1 VSVLPPLVAAASP
14 AVAVA
19 CIAGSYLLGTFP
31 SAWLATRRRGVDPTA
46 AGSGNPG
53 ATNVYRTAGRGAG
66 VLTLVGDVLKGAGA
80 AALGWSVG
88 GHGLGVACGVAAVLG
103 HVAPLTPGPAH
114 GRSGDTSRSEGASGH
129 TSRSHGRSGDTS
141 RSEGASGHTSRSH
154 GRSGHNSRSH
164 GRSGRASGTRVL
176 RGGKGV
182 ATVAGMA
189 VVLFPLAALVSAAA
203 FGVVTT
209 LSRTVS
215 LGSIAAVAVLPA
227 AAGALGAP
235 GREVAALAGCAVI
248 VIARHRSNLG
258 RLWRGEEPHL
268 GTAA

>member
-1 VSVLPPLVAAASP
+1 MSVLLPLVAAASP

-80 AALGWSVG
+80 AALGWAVG

-129 TSRSHGRSGDTS
+129 TSRSHR
-141 RSEGASGHTSRSH
+141 
-154 GRSGHNSRSH
+154 RSGHNSRSH

-203 FGVVTT
+203 FGVVTA

-235 GREVAALAGCAVI
+235 GHEVAALAGCAVI
-248 VIARHRSNLG
+248 VIARHRSNIG